1 MLLNLT
7 VRVLKERGRQR
18 DPELNME
25 SGSKTSKTSILFIF
39 FPLSFEVEKE
49 VEETGVVDNGG
60 SATLAEE
67 GEEEDVGAV
76 GRIDEV
82 VEEVVKE
89 VVFP

>member
-1 MLLNLT
+1 MLLYLT

-39 FPLSFEVEKE
+39 FLLSSEVEKE

-60 SATLAEE
+60 SVTLAGE
-67 GEEEDVGAV
+67 GGEEDVGAV
-76 GRIDEV
+76 VGIDEV

>member
-1 MLLNLT
+1 MKIAKIT
-7 VRVLKERGRQR
+7 
-18 DPELNME
+18 
-25 SGSKTSKTSILFIF
+25 KTSILFIF

-49 VEETGVVDNGG
+49 VEETGVVNNGG
-60 SATLAEE
+60 SVTLAEE

-76 GRIDEV
+76 VGIDEV